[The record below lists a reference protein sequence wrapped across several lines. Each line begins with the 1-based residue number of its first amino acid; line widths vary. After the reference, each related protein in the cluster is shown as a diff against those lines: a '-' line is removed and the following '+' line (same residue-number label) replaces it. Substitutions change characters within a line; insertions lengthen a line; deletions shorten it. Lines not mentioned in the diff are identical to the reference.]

1 MSRGA
6 LRLSIIAPKQVRGS
20 DKDHRQFGLM
30 DRALRSRKGS
40 FLAALQEGIEGLSS
54 LVTKGNPKL
63 TGPAVYDHRAGA
75 SGRNE

>member
-1 MSRGA
+1 
-6 LRLSIIAPKQVRGS
+6 
-20 DKDHRQFGLM
+20 M

-54 LVTKGNPKL
+54 LVTKGNPKR